1 MISGANFIPG
11 KFGISLQAFWKIV
24 LHTRLNVYREKE
36 RKRERERERERER
49 AHDILGL

>member
-36 RKRERERERERER
+36 TKRERERER
-49 AHDILGL
+49 AHDIIGL